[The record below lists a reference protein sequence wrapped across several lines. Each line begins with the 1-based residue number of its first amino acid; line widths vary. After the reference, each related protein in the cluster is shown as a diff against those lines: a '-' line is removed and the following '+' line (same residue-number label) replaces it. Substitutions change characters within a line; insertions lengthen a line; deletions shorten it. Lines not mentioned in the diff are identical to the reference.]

1 MVLPANRSLN
11 AVEELRAKMDRGQ
24 PVLGMGVSL
33 ADPLVSEMAVDAGF
47 DFVWIENEH
56 AYMTTKDVLHHI
68 LTLRGTGV
76 APMVR
81 VPAADVTLIKPYV
94 DLCPAVIVV
103 PFVRSAAEARVA
115 VSACRYPPQGVR
127 GFGPIRN
134 MGHGELEFDEY
145 LSKADRQVMVFVQV
159 EHVDAVADL
168 DALVSTPGLDGICLG
183 RNDLSG
189 SVGKL
194 GQYDD
199 TEVVEMINTLLEK
212 CQGTG
217 LYLGASLGRDYEA
230 VQRWAERGMVW
241 FSLGDDTSF
250 VADSARALRAD
261 YDGLEA
267 IKKRL

>member
-1 MVLPANRSLN
+1 MATPNRSLN
-11 AVEELRAKMDRGQ
+11 AVENLRAKMDRGQ
-24 PVLGMGVSL
+24 PVLGMAANL
-33 ADPLVSEMAVDAGF
+33 ADPLVSEIAVDAGF

-81 VPAADVTLIKPYV
+81 VPLADAAVIKPYV

-103 PFVRSAAEARVA
+103 PFVRSAAETSVA
-115 VSACRYPPQGVR
+115 VAACRYPPEGVR

-145 LSKADRQVMVFVQV
+145 LAAASRQVMVFVQV
-159 EHVDAVADL
+159 EHVDAVNDL
-168 DALVSTPGLDGICLG
+168 DALIATPGLDGICLG

-194 GQYDD
+194 GQYDAPEVAGMID
-199 TEVVEMINTLLEK
+199 TLIEK
-212 CQGTG
+212 CQDTD
-217 LYLGASLGRDYEA
+217 LYLGASLGPDWQPI
-230 VQRWAERGMVW
+230 QRWAERGMVW
-241 FSLGDDTSF
+241 FSLGSDTSF
-250 VADSARALRAD
+250 VAEGARALRAQYQSLD
-261 YDGLEA
+261 A